1 MAASSITYIHFQQ
14 SGFLADLGRAVTR
27 LFGLNYF
34 SNAATSDEPVS
45 GAVAP
50 AQDDTVEPVANPA
63 NTDPKEDRTIVKTGP
78 ETDRTIVKT

>member
-1 MAASSITYIHFQQ
+1 MAASSISTTHIHQT
-14 SGFLADLGRAVTR
+14 GLLASLGRAVAQ
-27 LFGLNYF
+27 LFRVNYF
-34 SNAATSDEPVS
+34 ANAATSDEPVS

-50 AQDDTVEPVANPA
+50 AQDDTVEPVANPT